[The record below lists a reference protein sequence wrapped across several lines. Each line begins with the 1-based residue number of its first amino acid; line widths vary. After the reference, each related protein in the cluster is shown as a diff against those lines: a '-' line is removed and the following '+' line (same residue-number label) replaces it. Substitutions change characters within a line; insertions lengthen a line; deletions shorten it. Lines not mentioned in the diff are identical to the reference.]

1 MCGITGIVD
10 FKKTQIPK
18 KILSGMNAQIA
29 HRGPDSDGFYY
40 DDHVGLAARRLSIID
55 LVTGD
60 QPIFNEDKSVAIVF
74 NGEIYNYQSLH
85 AGLAKLGHKF
95 KTKSDTETL
104 VHAYEEYGYE
114 MLSKLNGMFA
124 FAIWDK
130 KKAKVFIGRDHAGIK
145 PLYYFV
151 NGPQL
156 IFGSELKT
164 ILAFPGVPRRLNS
177 ESFDLYSFFGYIP
190 GSKSIFSDIH
200 KLPAGHYLTFDSTG
214 LQIKKYYDLENL
226 IAPDTHDLDVLFDN
240 SLRLQSIA
248 DVPLG
253 VLLSGGIDSSLIAY
267 YLTRQKHNVKS
278 FSISFSESSFDESS
292 YARLIS
298 KQLGTT
304 HFEEEFTSSKM
315 LDIFTDIT
323 EKMDEP
329 LADPSLFPT
338 YAVSKLAKKH
348 VKVALSGD
356 GGDELFAGY
365 PTYQGHFLASLI
377 PKLPSSVIRSLVTS
391 LKQFNSSTQN
401 YPTLE
406 VLLNG
411 ISGLDKSPIER
422 HLNWMSNQSL
432 GLTKIGNLP
441 ALMQIP
447 FDPKQMLRS
456 ILKLDFQTYLEGDLL
471 VKSDRASMFN
481 SLELRVPFLDQDII
495 KYAYTTD
502 SSHADFFT
510 TKKQLRS
517 LLSQKLPSQILD
529 RGSTFMGLKLF
540 RKKGFGIPL
549 YKWMTTD
556 LRPLVDQHLE
566 NPDLDD
572 LFDMPTVNRLWQR
585 TLSRLGN
592 HSKLVWMVV
601 MFSAWH
607 KNWLRS

>member
-10 FKKTQIPK
+10 FKKAQIPK
-18 KILSGMNAQIA
+18 KILSGMNGQIV

-40 DDHVGLAARRLSIID
+40 SDHVGLAARRLSIID

-85 AGLAKLGHKF
+85 QELVKKGHKF

-104 VHAYEEYGYE
+104 VHAYEEYGYQ
-114 MLSKLNGMFA
+114 MLSRLNGMFA

-130 KKAKVFIGRDHAGIK
+130 KKSKLFVARDHAGIK
-145 PLYYFV
+145 PLYYYE
-151 NGPQL
+151 NGSQL
-156 IFGSELKT
+156 IFGSETKT
-164 ILAFPGVPRRLNS
+164 ILAYPGVPREINPT
-177 ESFDLYSFFGYIP
+177 SFDLYSFFGYIP
-190 GSKSIFSDIH
+190 ASQSIFSGIH
-200 KLPAGHYLTFDSTG
+200 KLEAGHYLVFDSTG
-214 LQIKKYYDLENL
+214 LQITKYYDLESL
-226 IAPDTHDLDVLFDN
+226 SSPDSSDLDTLFDN

-253 VLLSGGIDSSLIAY
+253 VLLSGGLDSSLIAY

-278 FSISFSESSFDESS
+278 FSISFSETSFDEST
-292 YARLIS
+292 YARQVS

-304 HFEEEFTSSKM
+304 HYEENFSPKAM
-315 LDIFTDIT
+315 LDIFSDVTQ
-323 EKMDEP
+323 KMDEP

-338 YAVSKLAKKH
+338 YAVSKLARKH

-365 PTYQGHFLASLI
+365 PTYQGHFLANLI
-377 PKLPSSVIRSLVTS
+377 PTLPNRMVVPLVTA
-391 LKQFNSSTQN
+391 LKQFNSSTQI

-411 ISGLDKSPIER
+411 MSGLDKHPIER
-422 HLNWMSNQSL
+422 HLSWMSNQSI
-432 GLTKIGNLP
+432 GLTKLAKSP
-441 ALMQIP
+441 SLMQLP
-447 FDPKQMLRS
+447 FDPKQWLRS

-481 SLELRVPFLDQDII
+481 SLELRVPFLDLEII
-495 KYAYTTD
+495 KYAYTTNIP
-502 SSHADFFT
+502 HADFFT
-510 TKKQLRS
+510 TKKQLRA
-517 LLSQKLPSQILD
+517 LLAQKLPSQILD

-556 LRPLVDQHLE
+556 LRPLVEENLH
-566 NPDLDD
+566 NPDLED
-572 LFDMPTVNRLWQR
+572 LFDMHQVEDLWQK

-592 HSKLVWMVV
+592 HSKLIWMVV